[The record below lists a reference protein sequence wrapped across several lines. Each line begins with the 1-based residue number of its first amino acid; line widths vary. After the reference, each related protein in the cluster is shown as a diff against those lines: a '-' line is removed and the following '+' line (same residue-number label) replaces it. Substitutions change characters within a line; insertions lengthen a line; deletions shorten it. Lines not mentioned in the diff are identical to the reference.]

1 MKKVLI
7 TGGAGYVGSRL
18 TPQLLKLGY
27 HVTIL
32 DKMFYGQ
39 DCLPSSNSNLKILTA
54 DLRRIKDYRMHFKD
68 VEAVIHLGCISNDA
82 SFELNESLSR
92 TINFDSFE
100 PLVILAKEA
109 GVKRFIYAS
118 SSSVYGVS
126 TEKNVTENHPLLP
139 LTLYNKYKGLCEPL
153 LFKHQTADFVC
164 VAIRPATLC
173 GYSPRQ
179 RLDLTVNILTNWA
192 INRRK
197 INVFGGSQLRP
208 NLHIQD
214 MCDLY
219 VKLLTETNDKISG
232 QTFNVG
238 YQNMSVMNIA
248 LLVKKI
254 VEQETPKEAEISIE
268 QSISNDLRSY
278 HINSEKIK
286 TVIGFE
292 AQYTVEDAVRE
303 LCNAFKT
310 NKLPSSFDDDRY
322 FNVRQMKAV
331 NAT

>member
-1 MKKVLI
+1 
-7 TGGAGYVGSRL
+7 
-18 TPQLLKLGY
+18 
-27 HVTIL
+27 
-32 DKMFYGQ
+32 
-39 DCLPSSNSNLKILTA
+39 
-54 DLRRIKDYRMHFKD
+54 
-68 VEAVIHLGCISNDA
+68 
-82 SFELNESLSR
+82 
-92 TINFDSFE
+92 
-100 PLVILAKEA
+100 
-109 GVKRFIYAS
+109 
-118 SSSVYGVS
+118 
-126 TEKNVTENHPLLP
+126 
-139 LTLYNKYKGLCEPL
+139 
-153 LFKHQTADFVC
+153 
-164 VAIRPATLC
+164 
-173 GYSPRQ
+173 
-179 RLDLTVNILTNWA
+179 
-192 INRRK
+192 
-197 INVFGGSQLRP
+197 
-208 NLHIQD
+208 

-268 QSISNDLRSY
+268 QSVSNDLRSY